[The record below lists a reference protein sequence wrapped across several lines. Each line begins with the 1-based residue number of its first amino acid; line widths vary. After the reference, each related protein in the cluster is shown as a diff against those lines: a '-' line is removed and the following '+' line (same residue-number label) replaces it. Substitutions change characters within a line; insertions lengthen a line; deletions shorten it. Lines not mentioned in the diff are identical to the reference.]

1 MRQDIEDFRLA
12 RQIPYFLHFT
22 RSENLTSILEHGLRP
37 RADLDAGACCGITND
52 QHRLD
57 GRREYNCLSATFPN
71 STMFYR
77 FRMDNPGTEW
87 PILVIHPQIVSRR
100 HTLFCW
106 RNAAS
111 TDISSVDEAELSS
124 LAAFQDLFAERD
136 GHPSRVDQALK
147 VKDPTDVQAEFLV
160 AGTIPPQAIY
170 CVIFPDVP
178 SQQKFSDAVGE
189 RQSIVS
195 DRRGFYGTRECYR
208 KWGHGKNG

>member
-1 MRQDIEDFRLA
+1 MRQDIEDFRQE

-22 RSENLTSILEHGLRP
+22 RSENLPSILEHGLRP
-37 RADLDAGACCGITND
+37 RAELDAGDCCGVTND
-52 QHRLD
+52 HHRLD

-77 FRMDNPGTEW
+77 FRMDNPGSEW
-87 PILVIHPQIVSRR
+87 PILVIHPRIISVRE
-100 HTLFCW
+100 TLFCW

-111 TDISSVDEAELSS
+111 NDISCKEENQLSS
-124 LAAFQDLFAERD
+124 LAAFQNLFAELD
-136 GHPSRVDQALK
+136 GYESRAEQQLK
-147 VKDPTDVQAEFLV
+147 INDPTDVQAEFLV
-160 AGTIPPQAIY
+160 KGVIPPKAIY

-178 SQQKFSDAVGE
+178 SQQKYAEAVGE

-195 DRRGFYGTRECYR
+195 SRRGFYGTREYYR